1 MEPTI
6 HRVDV
11 QKMCL
16 IMSYGK
22 KHYVTNP
29 GCTFLAIA
37 LNQLIIFLLYHLLT
51 MFIGDCLSSL
61 ANISD
66 SQKHRSPTALFH
78 GASQAPKA
86 MIASQ

>member
-37 LNQLIIFLLYHLLT
+37 LSNLSYSYYIIYLQ
-51 MFIGDCLSSL
+51 CL
-61 ANISD
+61 
-66 SQKHRSPTALFH
+66 
-78 GASQAPKA
+78 
-86 MIASQ
+86 

>member
-1 MEPTI
+1 
-6 HRVDV
+6 
-11 QKMCL
+11 
-16 IMSYGK
+16 
-22 KHYVTNP
+22 
-29 GCTFLAIA
+29 
-37 LNQLIIFLLYHLLT
+37 

>member
-1 MEPTI
+1 
-6 HRVDV
+6 
-11 QKMCL
+11 
-16 IMSYGK
+16 
-22 KHYVTNP
+22 
-29 GCTFLAIA
+29 
-37 LNQLIIFLLYHLLT
+37 

-78 GASQAPKA
+78 GVSQAPKA